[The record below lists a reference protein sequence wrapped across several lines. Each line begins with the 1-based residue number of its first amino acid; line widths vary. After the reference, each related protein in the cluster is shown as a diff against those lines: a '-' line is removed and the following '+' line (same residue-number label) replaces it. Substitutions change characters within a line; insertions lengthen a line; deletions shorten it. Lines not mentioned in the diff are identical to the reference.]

1 MGETD
6 RAWETMG
13 RGSQEREEFQ
23 VKAVLNRQIRS
34 TGIAEFSRLEHGKF
48 KMPEKGLGEDA

>member
-1 MGETD
+1 
-6 RAWETMG
+6 MG

-23 VKAVLNRQIRS
+23 VMAVLNRQIRS

>member
-6 RAWETMG
+6 RAWEPMG

-23 VKAVLNRQIRS
+23 VMAVLNRQ
-34 TGIAEFSRLEHGKF
+34 IAEFSRLEHGKF
-48 KMPEKGLGEDA
+48 KMPEKGLGEEA